1 MQVHHAATSLS
12 GELTMLS
19 AEQQLKT
26 LSARLKSGDS
36 LHLDLAKVTR
46 ADSAALSLLFELARQ
61 GAAQGKSF
69 TLQNVPAPL
78 ISLAKLYGADTLLDK
93 FMEPAR

>member
-1 MQVHHAATSLS
+1 MPAHHAATALS

-19 AEQQLKT
+19 TGQQLKE

-36 LHLDLAKVTR
+36 LHLDLAKVNR
-46 ADSAALSLLFELARQ
+46 ADSAALSMLFELARQ

-78 ISLAKLYGADTLLDK
+78 ISLARLYGADVLLDTL
-93 FMEPAR
+93 MEPTR

>member
-1 MQVHHAATSLS
+1 MQLHHAATALS

-61 GAAQGKSF
+61 GEAQGKSF
-69 TLQNVPAPL
+69 TLQNVPETL
-78 ISLAKLYGADTLLDK
+78 ISLARLYGADTLLDK